1 MLHCFTGTRRL
12 AEEALALGLHISFAG
27 IVTFPKAADL
37 REIVPQVPA
46 DRLLCETDSPY
57 LAPTPYRG
65 KRNEPAW
72 VVRVAEELARR
83 CDGVPLEA
91 CTSRS
96 PPISH
101 ALFRP

>member
-1 MLHCFTGTRRL
+1 M
-12 AEEALALGLHISFAG
+12 HISFAG
-27 IVTFPKAADL
+27 IITFSKAADL
-37 REIVPQVPA
+37 REIASHVPL

-72 VVRVAEELARR
+72 VVRVAHELAVLR
-83 CDGVPLEA
+83 GVAEA
-91 CTSRS
+91 DLRAQLDANFS
-96 PPISH
+96 